1 MAEGY
6 TGVRVINVGPE
17 IVNQAYIDQ
26 RVPLSQLDGRI
37 TRHLSQNEYC
47 VLKFENPPNSQS
59 ALTRVI
65 GGDFTLLRGEV
76 EASGIRP
83 RNKEQRMAL
92 DALLDDN
99 IKVVV
104 LTGTAGSGKTICTLA
119 AAMTKFE
126 EGRYERLILTRTMS
140 WVGKHALGFL
150 PGEASEKFGPYL
162 ENYMCNIEYLLGGKH
177 KSVQDTIQQYRM
189 DFIPPQLIR
198 GASWMNAFII
208 ADEWQTM
215 GVDETVALGTRVGE
229 GSKIVIMGDLLQRD
243 ENIARDQTGIY
254 QFVNNELAKQSPLVA
269 SIDLWKSERSE
280 VSSLFADVFER

>member
-6 TGVRVINVGPE
+6 TGVRVIGVDPE
-17 IVNQAYIDQ
+17 IVDQAYRER

-37 TRHLSQNEYC
+37 TRHLAQNEYC

-65 GGDFTLLRGEV
+65 GDDFTLLRDDI
-76 EASGIRP
+76 EASGLRP

-104 LTGTAGSGKTICTLA
+104 LTGRAGSGKTICTLA
-119 AAMTKFE
+119 AAMSKIE
-126 EGRYERLILTRTMS
+126 QRVYNRLILTRPMS
-140 WVGKHALGFL
+140 WVGKHGLGFL
-150 PGEASEKFGPYL
+150 PGDASEKFGPYL
-162 ENYMCNIEYLLGGKH
+162 ENYMCNVEFLTGGNHKDVENAIE
-177 KSVQDTIQQYRM
+177 QYRM

-198 GASWMNAFII
+198 GASWMNAFIL
-208 ADEWQTM
+208 ADEWQVM
-215 GVDETVALGTRVGE
+215 SADETVALGTRVGE
-229 GSKIVIMGDLLQRD
+229 GSKIVIMGDMEQRD
-243 ENIARDQTGIY
+243 EVIAREKTGIY
-254 QFVNNELAKQSPLVA
+254 RFVNSELAKQSPLVA

-280 VSSLFADVFER
+280 TSSLFADVFER